1 MEIHDPVDQKKKLN
15 VTVIADNSEYGQCA
29 FRYGERLAVVFKASL
44 TVVSNFGFSL
54 EPRSSGK
61 ATVEVAEVAAQTQ
74 PDTEII
80 VRNDYFFPERIYR
93 FAEETNTIMF
103 VIGVDRAGKQGLFNN
118 RRALSFIKPSRV
130 PVMTVGKA
138 LPPDDAFRN
147 VLLPLDIERYAKEKA
162 LWAGYF
168 SRFYQSLIHVI
179 YPSYADAGLR
189 RQIHDNVAFVEKLYQ
204 NLNVTYEL
212 AAVEPQ
218 KDLDLYAVEY
228 ARNKGATLTVAII
241 SRYFSLTD
249 LFAGARIR
257 KIIGN
262 SYNFPVLCINQRD
275 DLYVLCT

>member
-138 LPPDDAFRN
+138 LPTDDAFRN

>member
-15 VTVIADNSEYGQCA
+15 ITVIADSSAYGQCA
-29 FRYGERLAVVFKASL
+29 LRYGELLAVVFKASL

-54 EPRSSGK
+54 EPRNSGK
-61 ATVEVAEVAAQTQ
+61 VMAEVMPQLA
-74 PDTEII
+74 PDTELI
-80 VRNDYFFPERIYR
+80 VRTDYFFPERIYR

-103 VIGVDRAGKQGLFNN
+103 VIGVDRAGNQGLFNC
-118 RRALSFIKPSRV
+118 RRALGFIKPSRI

-138 LPPDDAFRN
+138 LPASDAFRN

-168 SRFYQSLIHVI
+168 SRFYQSVIHVI
-179 YPSYADAGLR
+179 YPSYADAGLQ
-189 RQIHDNVAFVEKLYQ
+189 RQVHDNVSFVEKLYA
-204 NLNVTYEL
+204 NLEVL
-212 AAVEPQ
+212 FDSKAVQPQ
-218 KDLDLYAVEY
+218 KDMDLFAVEY
-228 ARNKGATLTVAII
+228 ARNMGASLTVAII

-249 LFAGARIR
+249 LFAGSRIR

-262 SYNFPVLCINQRD
+262 SYDFPVLCINQRD